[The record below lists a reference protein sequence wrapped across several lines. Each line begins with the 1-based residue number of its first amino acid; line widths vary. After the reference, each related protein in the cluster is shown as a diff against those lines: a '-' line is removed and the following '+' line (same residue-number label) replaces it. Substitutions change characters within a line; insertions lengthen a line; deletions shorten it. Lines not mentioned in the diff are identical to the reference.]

1 MANKKLDAL
10 VFSTAKNKDEI
21 IQDTVST
28 LNSRENKN
36 PDNKYIA
43 QVTHVYKDG
52 ENAGKQYYIVS
63 DALKNEKSL
72 DSNVLDINVG
82 LSVEQIQALI
92 AEGQLNGAN
101 IDQEVLKNL
110 IAQELA
116 KNPTTGITEQR
127 VQELIT
133 QSTITEQRVQELVA
147 QSISSK
153 VSETR
158 VNELIDNKLLDNSV
172 KVVNVESDGVIDISK
187 GDYFRLNMSQSM
199 ALQLKNEPSSV
210 AQPVYSFLL
219 EILNGDRY
227 ALTWFDSIS
236 WSKGLLPSF
245 ENNRRSL
252 FAFIVTDSIIGINV
266 SKELDTKPRLR
277 KERA

>member
-1 MANKKLDAL
+1 MANKKIDTL
-10 VFSTAKNKDEI
+10 VLSRTQSKDEI
-21 IQDTVST
+21 VEATVAT

-36 PDNKYIA
+36 VENKYIA
-43 QVTHVYKDG
+43 QVTHTYKDG

-82 LSVEQIQALI
+82 LSVEQVQALI
-92 AEGQLNGAN
+92 AQAQLNGAN
-101 IDQEVLKNL
+101 ISTDTLTSL
-110 IAQELA
+110 ITQELA
-116 KNPTTGITEQR
+116 KNPANITEQR
-127 VQELIT
+127 VQELIS
-133 QSTITEQRVQELVA
+133 QSAITEQKVQELIT
-147 QSISSK
+147 QSVSSK

-158 VNELIDNKLLDNSV
+158 VNELIDSKLLDSSV

-199 ALQLKNEPSSV
+199 TLQLKNEPSSV

-227 ALTWFDSIS
+227 ALTWFDDIS

>member
-92 AEGQLNGAN
+92 AEAQLNGVN

-133 QSTITEQRVQELVA
+133 

>member
-92 AEGQLNGAN
+92 AEAQLNGAN
-101 IDQEVLKNL
+101 ISTDTLTSL
-110 IAQELA
+110 ITQELA
-116 KNPTTGITEQR
+116 KNPANITEQR

-133 QSTITEQRVQELVA
+133 

-158 VNELIDNKLLDNSV
+158 VNELIDNKLLENSV

-199 ALQLKNEPSSV
+199 TLQLKNEPSSV

>member
-10 VFSTAKNKDEI
+10 VFSSTKNKNEI
-21 IQDTVST
+21 VQATITT
-28 LNSRENKN
+28 LNSKENKN
-36 PDNKYIA
+36 PGNKYLA
-43 QVTHVYKDG
+43 QVSHIHTDG
-52 ENAGKQYYIVS
+52 ENAGKQYFVVS
-63 DALKNEKSL
+63 DGLKTEKSL
-72 DSNVLDINVG
+72 SSNLLDINVG
-82 LSVEQIQALI
+82 LSTEQVQALI
-92 AEGQLNGAN
+92 AQAQLNGAN

-116 KNPTTGITEQR
+116 KNPTTG
-127 VQELIT
+127 
-133 QSTITEQRVQELVA
+133 ITEQRVQELVA

>member
-1 MANKKLDAL
+1 MANKKLDVL

-63 DALKNEKSL
+63 DTLKNEKSL

-92 AEGQLNGAN
+92 AQAQLNGAN
-101 IDQEVLKNL
+101 IDTEAIRNL
-110 IAQELA
+110 IAGELA
-116 KNPTTGITEQR
+116 KNPADITEQR

-133 QSTITEQRVQELVA
+133 QSV
-147 QSISSK
+147 SSK

-158 VNELIDNKLLDNSV
+158 VNELIDSKLLDSSL
-172 KVVNVESDGVIDISK
+172 KIVNVESDGVIDISK
-187 GDYFRLNMSQSM
+187 GDYFRLNMTQSM
-199 ALQLKNEPSSV
+199 TLQLKNEPSSV
-210 AQPVYSFLL
+210 VQPVYSFLL
-219 EILNGDRY
+219 EILNADRY

>member
-1 MANKKLDAL
+1 M
-10 VFSTAKNKDEI
+10 
-21 IQDTVST
+21 
-28 LNSRENKN
+28 
-36 PDNKYIA
+36 
-43 QVTHVYKDG
+43 
-52 ENAGKQYYIVS
+52 
-63 DALKNEKSL
+63 
-72 DSNVLDINVG
+72 
-82 LSVEQIQALI
+82 
-92 AEGQLNGAN
+92 
-101 IDQEVLKNL
+101 
-110 IAQELA
+110 
-116 KNPTTGITEQR
+116 IT
-127 VQELIT
+127 
-133 QSTITEQRVQELVA
+133 

-158 VNELIDNKLLDNSV
+158 VNELIDSKLLDSSV

-187 GDYFRLNMSQSM
+187 GDYFRLNMTQSM
-199 ALQLKNEPSSV
+199 TLQLKNEPSSV
-210 AQPVYSFLL
+210 AQPAYSFLL

>member
-127 VQELIT
+127 VQELI
-133 QSTITEQRVQELVA
+133 S

>member
-36 PDNKYIA
+36 PENKYIA

-72 DSNVLDINVG
+72 NSNVLDINVG
-82 LSVEQIQALI
+82 LSVGQVQALI
-92 AEGQLNGAN
+92 AQAQLNGAN
-101 IDQEVLKNL
+101 IDTEAIRNL
-110 IAQELA
+110 IVGELA
-116 KNPTTGITEQR
+116 KNPTNITEQK

-133 QSTITEQRVQELVA
+133 LSV
-147 QSISSK
+147 SSK

-158 VNELIDNKLLDNSV
+158 VNELIDSKLLDSSV
-172 KVVNVESDGVIDISK
+172 KVVNVENDGVIDISK

-199 ALQLKNEPSSV
+199 TLQLKNEPSSV

-236 WSKGLLPSF
+236 WSKGIAPSF

-266 SKELDTKPRLR
+266 SKELDTKPHLR
-277 KERA
+277 KERV